1 MKIVKCHLVVL
12 KMWCNII
19 ILHWNDFLHWYICT
33 CGVKLPVFFYCK
45 KDFQKRVCSIFGYNT
60 RSMRNNRSIA
70 RGSNTSNIFAVTK
83 HTLVLKWQ
91 LVWQSIVISIWL
103 SMNDDVNPKRNNKNN
118 GFQSNHI
125 LYVNIFIFLI
135 NYQCYIGCRGYKL
148 CHHNYNLET
157 IMGWY
162 LAPFLVHKAKS

>member
-19 ILHWNDFLHWYICT
+19 ILHWNDFLHWCSCT

-45 KDFQKRVCSIFGYNT
+45 KDFQKRVCSLFGYNT

-70 RGSNTSNIFAVTK
+70 RGSNTSDIFAVTK

-103 SMNDDVNPKRNNKNN
+103 SMNEAIT
-118 GFQSNHI
+118 NHMET
-125 LYVNIFIFLI
+125 YSYFWLI
-135 NYQCYIGCRGYKL
+135 INV
-148 CHHNYNLET
+148 T
-157 IMGWY
+157 
-162 LAPFLVHKAKS
+162 LAAEGIDYAIIITTLKH

>member
-1 MKIVKCHLVVL
+1 MIFCIDIFVL
-12 KMWCNII
+12 AVLNCQSS
-19 ILHWNDFLHWYICT
+19 
-33 CGVKLPVFFYCK
+33 FYCK

-103 SMNDDVNPKRNNKNN
+103 SMNDDVNPIRKIIKIMVFKAITYYMLTYSYFWLIINVTLAAE
-118 GFQSNHI
+118 G
-125 LYVNIFIFLI
+125 I
-135 NYQCYIGCRGYKL
+135 NYAIIITTLKQ
-148 CHHNYNLET
+148 
-157 IMGWY
+157 
-162 LAPFLVHKAKS
+162 

>member
-19 ILHWNDFLHWYICT
+19 ILHWNDFLHWYIFVLAVVNCQSS
-33 CGVKLPVFFYCK
+33 FYCK
-45 KDFQKRVCSIFGYNT
+45 KRHSETCFLILGYNA

-103 SMNDDVNPKRNNKNN
+103 SMNDDVNPIRKIMVFKAITYYMLTYSY
-118 GFQSNHI
+118 FW
-125 LYVNIFIFLI
+125 LI
-135 NYQCYIGCRGYKL
+135 INV
-148 CHHNYNLET
+148 T
-157 IMGWY
+157 
-162 LAPFLVHKAKS
+162 LAAEGIDYAIIITTLKQ